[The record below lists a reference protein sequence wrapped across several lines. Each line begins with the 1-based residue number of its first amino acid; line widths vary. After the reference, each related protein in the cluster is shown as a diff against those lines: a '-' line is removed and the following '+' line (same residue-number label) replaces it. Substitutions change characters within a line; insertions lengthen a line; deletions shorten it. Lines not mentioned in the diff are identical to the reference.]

1 MCILQAKETIN
12 KLKRQSAVKEKI
24 LANSATS
31 KGLISK
37 INSSYNSRTKNQN
50 TQSKYRQETSM
61 EDIQMA
67 NRHMKSCSVS
77 LIIGETPVRMAVI
90 KKSTKNAGEGG
101 ENGTL
106 PHIQMIL

>member
-1 MCILQAKETIN
+1 MPAKETIN
-12 KLKRQSAVKEKI
+12 KVKRQPVVKEKI
-24 LANSATS
+24 LANSTTS

-37 INSSYNSRTKNQN
+37 INSSYNSRAKN
-50 TQSKYRQETSM
+50 TQSKYRQETSI
-61 EDIQMA
+61 EDIPMA

-77 LIIGETPVRMAVI
+77 LIIREIPVRMAII

-106 PHIQMIL
+106 PHI